1 MLLLEMWRT
10 QEEIFVLKVVF
21 VVHYLIKSFSMQLL
35 LEAATGGVL
44 LEKVFLKI
52 SQSSQENTCARG
64 SFFNEVAG

>member
-1 MLLLEMWRT
+1 MLLPEMWRT

-44 LEKVFLKI
+44 
-52 SQSSQENTCARG
+52 
-64 SFFNEVAG
+64 